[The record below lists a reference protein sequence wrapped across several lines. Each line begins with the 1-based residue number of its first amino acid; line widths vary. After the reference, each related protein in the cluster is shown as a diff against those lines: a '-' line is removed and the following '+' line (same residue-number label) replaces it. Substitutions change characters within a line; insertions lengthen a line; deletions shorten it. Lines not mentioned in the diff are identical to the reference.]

1 MATKPDKIIRCPYC
15 MEEIAPGALICKH
28 CGSHLKTPKRKKKTP
43 FWRNTYMLGVYS
55 GVVFM
60 ILMIYLYNRVF

>member
-1 MATKPDKIIRCPYC
+1 METSQDKTARCPYC

-28 CGSHLKTPKRKKKTP
+28 CGSHLKAPKKKKIVP
-43 FWRNTYMLGVYS
+43 FWRNTFMLGFYC

-60 ILMIYLYNRVF
+60 ILMIYLYNKVF